1 MFNFIESAQ
10 AVGLTINVGW
20 FVEGGSDGL
29 RNELQKF
36 PELQYASV
44 IDWRLKKSSCQ
55 VGGVTDC
62 VPSATVFSELA

>member
-1 MFNFIESAQ
+1 M
-10 AVGLTINVGW
+10 GW

-55 VGGVTDC
+55 VGGVADC